1 VPKLAEQI
9 VGATRSKLR
18 VLLNEGFFVAYAARI
33 AGWSR
38 VEFHFLCLP
47 GFPGTKHLRV
57 AWFVHSSLPFTLSL
71 THRRTHNLENVERS
85 RFRAPKAREV

>member
-1 VPKLAEQI
+1 
-9 VGATRSKLR
+9 
-18 VLLNEGFFVAYAARI
+18 
-33 AGWSR
+33 
-38 VEFHFLCLP
+38 
-47 GFPGTKHLRV
+47 V